1 MQTPWKVLAAFMGVF
16 VAGSIFGG
24 FFALRVDRE
33 RGPQRRTEPQQPV
46 GPLTLRL
53 MRNFAE
59 RLDLTAE
66 QKEKLRPV
74 MERAG
79 EDIRRVQQSQFREMG
94 VLVDRLQQD
103 ISQVLT
109 PEQKVKLE
117 AMKQQQRERMKG
129 DRDRNGGPDRRGDGL
144 PGIPGGRDD
153 GIRNEMRERIQN
165 QNRSRDGAAPP
176 PAPTQP

>member
-1 MQTPWKVLAAFMGVF
+1 MQTPWKVLAAFIGVF
-16 VAGSIFGG
+16 IAGTVFGG
-24 FFALRVDRE
+24 FFALRVDR
-33 RGPQRRTEPQQPV
+33 RGSPQVRGGQHQPV

-53 MRNFAE
+53 MRSFAD

-94 VLVDRLQQD
+94 VLVERLQQD

-117 AMKQQQRERMKG
+117 TMKQQQRDRMRQ
-129 DRDRNGGPDRRGDGL
+129 DRERNGGSERRGDGP
-144 PGIPGGRDD
+144 PGT
-153 GIRNEMRERIQN
+153 REG
-165 QNRSRDGAAPP
+165 SRDELRDRLRDRPREGTVPP
-176 PAPTQP
+176 PAPAP

>member
-1 MQTPWKVLAAFMGVF
+1 MQTPWKVIAAFIGVF
-16 VAGSIFGG
+16 IAGSVFGG
-24 FFALRVDRE
+24 FFALRVDRDRG
-33 RGPQRRTEPQQPV
+33 RGPQKRVEQPQPL

-53 MRNFAE
+53 MRSYAD
-59 RLDLTAE
+59 RLELTLE

-94 VLVDRLQQD
+94 VLIERLQAD
-103 ISQVLT
+103 VAQVLT

-129 DRDRNGGPDRRGDGL
+129 DRERGGAAQELRGDLPPGTSRKERRGDGTV
-144 PGIPGGRDD
+144 
-153 GIRNEMRERIQN
+153 
-165 QNRSRDGAAPP
+165 APP
-176 PAPTQP
+176 PKSSP